1 MKTNKRIT
9 KVIIIILNVI
19 IKKFF
24 TPIKIL
30 YLLIVTNLYFIISII
45 KKSLNITISNSRT
58 IRVKHINN
66 DSNRIKINF
75 LLKFLVLVNSSLLL
89 ILFSLFSIFLP
100 KNLSNIKVK
109 AGTIKQIR
117 IENRVIRKVLIFS
130 SLNKLFTKRE
140 IIIANII

>member
-66 DSNRIKINF
+66 DSNK
-75 LLKFLVLVNSSLLL
+75 
-89 ILFSLFSIFLP
+89 
-100 KNLSNIKVK
+100 
-109 AGTIKQIR
+109 
-117 IENRVIRKVLIFS
+117 IFS
-130 SLNKLFTKRE
+130 SSKLIFITNS
-140 IIIANII
+140 IFFIFNISS